1 MHEPLWMP
9 RGSVRALIALLVTGS
24 LPGLVLLLA
33 VGYTLPD
40 SAMGFVTAAVML
52 VMRDYFGSRNAEE
65 PVEEPSE
72 VA

>member
-52 VMRDYFGSRNAEE
+52 VMRDYFGSRNA
-65 PVEEPSE
+65 
-72 VA
+72 